1 MKININYIDNNII
14 ISNDKVLSLEIE
26 NKSYFYRVVNDFNNI
41 TKDSSIKNINFY
53 DDNGKELEL
62 SNKINVIIDYFNI
75 DFNSKKIL
83 NMLYKSLKDEIDEI
97 TNTQINT
104 YYNKIKKIIF
114 KKLINFNLLLS
125 INEEYEIDTIFKLLK
140 ISIDCKDSLL
150 DNLLLLI
157 DIENLLKINELIVLV
172 NIKQYLSSDELAELY
187 KYSLYNG
194 VKVLL
199 IDSQNYKMTIER
211 EKKII
216 IDSNLDEFLI

>member
-26 NKSYFYRVVNDFNNI
+26 NKSYFYRVINDFNNI